1 MTDNNSGRADG
12 LFSAEPATLVVGGR
26 SVRYLRV
33 GEGQGVPVVLLPGF
47 GGDMKS
53 FVLNQGPLSERR
65 TVLALELPGQG
76 ESANDVGRGD
86 VPFFVETLASFLD
99 ASGVSRAHLAGHSL
113 GGLVAGAFALARPHS
128 VASLTLFA
136 GAGLGEQ
143 ISTAFVE
150 GFIAAT
156 TPEEMRAVLEL
167 LFANPRLVTR
177 RLVEDVLRQKLAG
190 GRVQA
195 LRTIAGQVYP
205 GGRQGMILDL
215 TPLSVSLLAIW
226 GSADRIVPP
235 AHATHLPAASRI
247 EIIDGVGHLPQ
258 IEAADR
264 VNQLVSAFLDA
275 ADAAA

>member
-1 MTDNNSGRADG
+1 MTDNNSGRNGG
-12 LFSAEPATLVVGGR
+12 LFPAEPATLVVGGR
-26 SVRYLRV
+26 SLRYLRV
-33 GEGQGVPVVLLPGF
+33 GDGQGVPLVLLPGF
-47 GGDMKS
+47 GGNMKT
-53 FVLNQGPLSERR
+53 FVLNQGPLSGSR
-65 TVLALELPGQG
+65 TVLVLELPGQG
-76 ESANDVGRGD
+76 ESTSDVGSGD

-113 GGLVAGAFALARPHS
+113 GGLVAGAFALAQPQS

-143 ISTAFVE
+143 ISMAFVE

-177 RLVEDVLRQKLAG
+177 RLVEDVLRQKRAG
-190 GRVQA
+190 GRVEA

-205 GGRQGMILDL
+205 GGRQEMILDL
-215 TPLSVSLLAIW
+215 TPLNASLLAIW
-226 GSADRIVPP
+226 GSADRIVPS
-235 AHATHLPAASRI
+235 AHVTHLPTASRV

-264 VNQLVSAFLDA
+264 VNQLLSVFLEA
-275 ADAAA
+275 AEAAT

>member
-1 MTDNNSGRADG
+1 MTDNNSGRAEG
-12 LFSAEPATLVVGGR
+12 LFSSEPATLVVGGR
-26 SVRYLRV
+26 SLRYLRA
-33 GEGQGVPVVLLPGF
+33 GEGAGVPVVLVPGF
-47 GGDMKS
+47 GGDMKT
-53 FVLNQGPLSERR
+53 FALNQGPLSESR

-76 ESANDVGRGD
+76 ESTSDVGRGD

-113 GGLVAGAFALARPHS
+113 GGLVAGAFALAKPHS
-128 VASLTLFA
+128 VASLIMFA
-136 GAGLGEQ
+136 GAGLGEE

-156 TPEEMRAVLEL
+156 TAEEMRAVLEL

-177 RLVEDVLRQKLAG
+177 RLVADVLRQKRAD
-190 GRVQA
+190 GRVEA

-205 GGRQGMILDL
+205 GGRQEMILDL

-235 AHATHLPAASRI
+235 AHATRLPTASRI

-258 IEAADR
+258 IEAAAR
-264 VNQLVSAFLDA
+264 VNQLVSAFLEA
-275 ADAAA
+275 ADAAT